1 MASQLF
7 YRISWPH
14 VSSPS
19 ELIESNK
26 EHLSNYSESSKKIV
40 VLTNI
45 KTSLPKTTTGCGKL
59 VELYLTM
66 ASPLQVICLIE
77 MPNWKTKSNKRKFD
91 NVEGPFKFGEIA
103 ISQTGAYCILMMKLI
118 DQSFLLEAPK
128 SGQNVICILRDDTDV
143 CVFYLHIGWIRQT
156 CNARYRRISG
166 IDQYLISMPS
176 VLIVVRNAYS
186 YCVCMHSVVVI
197 QLSVLT
203 AKEMSLHWI
212 LWYLETSNV

>member
-1 MASQLF
+1 MVNDQVIYGICLLKYFHKEDNTKAMASQLF

-40 VLTNI
+40 VLTSI

-77 MPNWKTKSNKRKFD
+77 MPN
-91 NVEGPFKFGEIA
+91 
-103 ISQTGAYCILMMKLI
+103 
-118 DQSFLLEAPK
+118 
-128 SGQNVICILRDDTDV
+128 
-143 CVFYLHIGWIRQT
+143 
-156 CNARYRRISG
+156 
-166 IDQYLISMPS
+166 
-176 VLIVVRNAYS
+176 
-186 YCVCMHSVVVI
+186 
-197 QLSVLT
+197 
-203 AKEMSLHWI
+203 
-212 LWYLETSNV
+212 